1 MPTYFW
7 SGAERGYSLA
17 VAFPEKLLNPDEE
30 IVLDLRPHWTFFVT
44 QLLLMLAALVLVVL
58 AVVLDLNSIIQVILL
73 AGFAV
78 ALLNLAWRL
87 VKWQGINMVVTS
99 ERMVFRTGV
108 VAKKG
113 IEVPLERIN
122 TVFFN
127 QSILERL
134 VGSGDLSVESA
145 GEGGRQDFDNVWRP
159 NRVQQMIY
167 QAKEANEDQQHQEA
181 AQAIVD
187 AQAAAV
193 EAQIAPLAASV
204 AASVNAGASIP
215 EQIGQLDDL
224 RVRGVITDAEFEA
237 KKTQLLNRM

>member
-1 MPTYFW
+1 M
-7 SGAERGYSLA
+7 
-17 VAFPEKLLNPDEE
+17 AFPDKLLNPDEK
-30 IVLDLRPHWTFFVT
+30 IVLDLRPHWTYFAP
-44 QLLLMLAALVLVVL
+44 QLLLALAALVLVVL
-58 AVVLDLNSIIQVILL
+58 TVVFDLHAIIQVILL
-73 AGFAV
+73 AVLAI
-78 ALLNLAWRL
+78 ALLNLALRL

-99 ERMVFRTGV
+99 ERMVFRSGI

-113 IEVPLERIN
+113 IEIPLERIN

-127 QSILERL
+127 QSIVERM

-167 QAKEANEDQQHQEA
+167 QAKESNEDQQHQEA

-187 AQAAAV
+187 AQAAA
-193 EAQIAPLAASV
+193 AQAV
-204 AASVNAGASIP
+204 AASPGPPPPGHAGAGSGVSIP

-224 RVRGVITDAEFEA
+224 RVRGVITDAEFDA
-237 KKTQLLNRM
+237 KKTELLKRM